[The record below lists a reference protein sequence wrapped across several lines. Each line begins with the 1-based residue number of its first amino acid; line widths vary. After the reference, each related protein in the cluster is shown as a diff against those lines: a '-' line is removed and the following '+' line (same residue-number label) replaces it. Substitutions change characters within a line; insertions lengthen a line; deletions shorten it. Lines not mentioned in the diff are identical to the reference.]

1 MPRQEPMKSVASAIF
16 YSMDSTLSAD
26 FIKILLAQIFKTVF
40 YQVPK
45 IWLVLSHPVNACT
58 AGNMGKI

>member
-1 MPRQEPMKSVASAIF
+1 MYVLELEDSLIQNLSPFCMPRQEPMKSVASAIF

-45 IWLVLSHPVNACT
+45 I
-58 AGNMGKI
+58 